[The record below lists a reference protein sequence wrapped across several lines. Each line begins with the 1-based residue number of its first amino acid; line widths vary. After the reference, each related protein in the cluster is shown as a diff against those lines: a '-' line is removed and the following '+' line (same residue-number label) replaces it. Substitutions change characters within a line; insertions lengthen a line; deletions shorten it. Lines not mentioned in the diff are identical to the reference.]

1 MTDTVRSIL
10 AGARGQL
17 WMLASSER
25 SADAVVEF
33 GLDVVRVA
41 LTKQRRMIARAI
53 NAEARRAALGQY
65 PGGCRS
71 ITYDAGMRRAA
82 RVAKAAGDAS

>member
-1 MTDTVRSIL
+1 MTDTVPSIL
-10 AGARGQL
+10 ADARAQL
-17 WMLASSER
+17 RMLADSQH
-25 SADAVVEF
+25 SADEIVDY

-41 LTKQRRMIARAI
+41 LAKQRRMIARAI

-65 PGGCRS
+65 AAGCRS

-82 RVAKAAGDAS
+82 RVAKNAGDAP